1 MEKSAQPEKSG
12 PSNSDEAVPRRPAK
26 LFSTSDVRLLLQL
39 PVMALIAWCTP
50 TAVWPSC
57 AVLLA
62 RCRAILKTTSR
73 AARVNKIART
83 LGTRQLA
90 ASPEQIVQDMDA
102 VGLEGTLHILRHYRP
117 GRWDPPMTV
126 TGQAHIDAGLE
137 KGNGVVL
144 WVADFAFHALVLKM
158 ALHRAGYAVS
168 HLSGPRH
175 GFSTSHFGMR
185 FLNPIRTTIE
195 SRFLRERVV
204 MSDLAL
210 PEQRRVAAAM
220 RTLLKRLKKNG
231 VVSVSALPN
240 DTAPDQMPLF
250 DGTVRLPSG
259 APGLA
264 YQSGAALLP
273 VFAVRNA
280 QGTYEIIIEPPIAPH
295 EASTRKAA
303 VTEAIA
309 TYCALLQDYV
319 TRYPGQW
326 NGWHN
331 VIAPGNDDGK
341 T

>member
-1 MEKSAQPEKSG
+1 M
-12 PSNSDEAVPRRPAK
+12 PRRPAK
-26 LFSTSDVRLLLQL
+26 LISASDVRLLLQL

-50 TAVWPSC
+50 AAAWTFSATW
-57 AVLLA
+57 LA
-62 RCRAILKTTSR
+62 RCLAMFKTKSR
-73 AARVNKIART
+73 VKRIGKIART
-83 LGTRQLA
+83 LGTRQLT
-90 ASPEQIVQDMDA
+90 ASPEQIARDMDA
-102 VGLEGTLHILRHYRP
+102 VGLEGTLHILRHFRP
-117 GRWDPPMTV
+117 GRWEPPMTV

-158 ALHRAGYAVS
+158 ALHRLDYAVS

-259 APGLA
+259 PPGLA
-264 YQSGAALLP
+264 YQSGAVLLP

-280 QGTYEIIIEPPIAPH
+280 QGTYEIVIEPPVDLHDAP
-295 EASTRKAA
+295 TRKAA
-303 VTEAIA
+303 VTQAIA
-309 TYCALLQDYV
+309 KYCVLLQDYV
-319 TRYPGQW
+319 ARYPGQW

-331 VIAPGNDDGK
+331 VIAPGEDDGK
-341 T
+341 R